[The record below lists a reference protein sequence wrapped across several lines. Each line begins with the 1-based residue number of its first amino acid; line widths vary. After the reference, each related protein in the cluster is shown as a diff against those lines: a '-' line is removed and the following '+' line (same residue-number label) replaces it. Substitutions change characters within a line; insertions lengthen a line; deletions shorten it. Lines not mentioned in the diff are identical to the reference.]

1 MISAK
6 PFKKFSYVGDV
17 VEGEWASFSC
27 NVKSIKCGTITW
39 KIGDYTSEQGD
50 SDQQLPNLE
59 EIRVRVKSAEETNNT
74 ETIEILA
81 TMELDGLPVQCKV
94 TSYTTSRDEY
104 SQFALLRVHPNNS
117 TSQGM
122 MT

>member
-1 MISAK
+1 ME
-6 PFKKFSYVGDV
+6 
-17 VEGEWASFSC
+17 EGEWASYSC
-27 NVKSIKCGTITW
+27 TIKSSKKALIFW
-39 KIGDYTSEQGD
+39 RIGNYTKERGD
-50 SDQQLPNLE
+50 SDQQLCELN
-59 EIRVRVKSAEETNNT
+59 EINVRVKSADGTNYT

-94 TSYTTSRDEY
+94 VPYDNSTYSYEY

-117 TSQGM
+117 TSQGA